1 MNNRKYQANETKCKI
16 INESMKLFEEH
27 SFDEITVDMICRQC
41 GLSKGAFYH
50 HFKTKE
56 ELVVK
61 HYVQTLDCKLINEVE
76 PRIGT
81 MPLRELLDLYLDV
94 DIDFFKKLGQEWVI
108 FLQQTVLKSP
118 EYLESRNVQE
128 SLEKIISYSVEHGEV
143 TFNRPADFCIRFMY
157 YVLQG
162 FVSRWCIMRGS
173 IEALEE
179 LKEYMHQALDA
190 CIADE

>member
-173 IEALEE
+173 IEELEE

>member
-16 INESMKLFEEH
+16 IRESMKLFEEH
-27 SFDEITVDMICRQC
+27 SFDEITVDMICQQC

-61 HYVQTLDCKLINEVE
+61 HYVEMLDCKLIDEIE
-76 PRIGT
+76 PLIGT
-81 MPLRELLDLYLDV
+81 VPLRELIDRYLDV
-94 DIDFFKKLGQEWVI
+94 DIEFFKKLGREWVI
-108 FLQQTVLKSP
+108 FLQQTILKSP
-118 EYLESRNVQE
+118 EYLQSGNIQE
-128 SLEKIISYSVEHGEV
+128 SLEEILRYSAEHGEV
-143 TFNRPADFCIRFMY
+143 KFSKPVDFCIRFLY

-162 FVSRWCIMRGS
+162 FVSRWCITRGS
-173 IEALEE
+173 VEE
-179 LKEYMHQALDA
+179 LDTLKEYMHQALDA

>member
-16 INESMKLFEEH
+16 IRESMKLFEEH

-61 HYVQTLDCKLINEVE
+61 HYVQMLDCKLIDEIE
-76 PRIGT
+76 PLIGT
-81 MPLRELLDLYLDV
+81 VPPRELIDRYLDV
-94 DIDFFKKLGQEWVI
+94 EIDFFNMLGREWVI
-108 FLQQTVLKSP
+108 FLQQTILKSP
-118 EYLESRNVQE
+118 EYLQSKNVQE
-128 SLEKIISYSVEHGEV
+128 SLKKILRYSDEHGEV
-143 TFNRPADFCIRFMY
+143 KFNKPVDFCIQFLY

-162 FVSRWCIMRGS
+162 FVSRWCITRGS
-173 IEALEE
+173 KEE
-179 LKEYMHQALDA
+179 LAELKVFMRHALDA

>member
-162 FVSRWCIMRGS
+162 FVSRWCIMRGL
-173 IEALEE
+173 IEELEE